1 MHVELTENR
10 GEKGQPFQ
18 VLAALMDTQ
27 KNVSEQNRKL
37 RWIIQIKDLFDCNA
51 DAQWIDWTLNENFFF
66 LISTNDNWCQQQLL
80 ASTRTHCTQH
90 MLNNKRQNCNLTSY
104 K

>member
-18 VLAALMDTQ
+18 VLVALMDTQ

-51 DAQWIDWTLNENFFF
+51 DAQ
-66 LISTNDNWCQQQLL
+66 
-80 ASTRTHCTQH
+80 
-90 MLNNKRQNCNLTSY
+90 
-104 K
+104 